1 MPYKAWHLFYI
12 ILYMINDLPSSVED
26 MVELNQRFT
35 SQRSTLPSMFV
46 VTPYDLRTISN
57 TEDPADKDKRY
68 KLASHWTCTTP
79 SLQILYRSKQ
89 LASAA
94 LGFLSANLTQK
105 TVDIKVQPNR

>member
-1 MPYKAWHLFYI
+1 
-12 ILYMINDLPSSVED
+12 

-46 VTPYDLRTISN
+46 VTPYDLRTVSN

-68 KLASHWTCTTP
+68 KLASHWTRTGP

-89 LASAA
+89 LASVA
-94 LGFLSANLTQK
+94 LNFLGANLTQK
-105 TVDIKVQPNR
+105 TVDIKVQSSRQILS